1 MVEFGERIRRAREAK
16 GMTQQSLAEKLF
28 VARQTVMN
36 YTSMVTLANNSKG
49 LLIIEPLIYWGSMQ
63 K

>member
-28 VARQTVMN
+28 VARQTVTN
-36 YTSMVTLANNSKG
+36 YTSMVTLANNSKE